1 MYMSCGTFTK
11 RRRKFIIY
19 LSVLRRYYNNI
30 IHLWAFTKSVKFA
43 IPTKLSSKAC
53 TAYYIL
59 PIILSLLFVF
69 FFLVYNNIILVFV
82 DSVWNF
88 IHTAKCAWLF
98 PLMNFIIVFRR
109 LFVKHRLLF
118 TLNTTRN
125 IVLYC
130 RFTRVVWHLW

>member
-1 MYMSCGTFTK
+1 MYMSYGTFTK
-11 RRRKFIIY
+11 RRREFIIY

-30 IHLWAFTKSVKFA
+30 IHLWAYTNPSNSRFPRYCPVKRVH
-43 IPTKLSSKAC
+43 
-53 TAYYIL
+53 IL
-59 PIILSLLFVF
+59 PIILSLIFVF
-69 FFLVYNNIILVFV
+69 CFLVYNNIILMFV

-98 PLMNFIIVFRR
+98 PPMNFIIVFQR